1 MSTTTTTQFW
11 CMFCSKLLLD
21 DEGAMCNDC
30 IYGTNLDATELRLE
44 EETSPTDNLMAV
56 HNSAIFVPPPQPP
69 LERRNCQIHNEAPL
83 TPKAS
88 STRCV
93 TPQPPF
99 KSSSLSLIE
108 REDLEDVVQTLDFNL
123 DDLGDIKPIPLQRTE
138 TMRPPLRLRLNE
150 DLYRS
155 VSKDSETVKS
165 WITDSEITN
174 YVYDVNLDDFVKID
188 DTIPDG
194 PDRRLLIPGCIL
206 LD

>member
-1 MSTTTTTQFW
+1 
-11 CMFCSKLLLD
+11 MFCSRLLLD

-30 IYGTNLDATELRLE
+30 IYGPNLDATELRLE

-69 LERRNCQIHNEAPL
+69 LERRNCQIHNEMPL

-93 TPQPPF
+93 TPQQPF

-108 REDLEDVVQTLDFNL
+108 REDLVDIAETLDF
-123 DDLGDIKPIPLQRTE
+123 DLNDDIKRIPLQRTE
-138 TMRPPLRLRLNE
+138 TIRAPLRLRLNE
-150 DLYRS
+150 DLYRFI
-155 VSKDSETVKS
+155 SKGSEVIKS
-165 WITDSEITN
+165 WITDSVITN
-174 YVYDVNLDDFVKID
+174 YVYDDKLDAIVKID

-206 LD
+206 ID